1 MIHSKGEAS
10 FTIKT
15 IDPNLKSPTAQI
27 FIKFIVKNKWWINV
41 VSRWSL
47 SIYKLA
53 CHQERSVIKLGHA
66 DWVDLRRLNS
76 LTIRK
81 NRDFLIKHKHHTHE
95 LYNSRVLKGV
105 VIVSLDLTI
114 TAHLPPSLFVPG
126 DSTQSLLILIDVTYK
141 SGL

>member
-53 CHQERSVIKLGHA
+53 CHHERSVIKLGHA

-81 NRDFLIKHKHHTHE
+81 NRDFFWSNTNIIHTSYIIQE
-95 LYNSRVLKGV
+95 FLK
-105 VIVSLDLTI
+105 VSLLCRLI
-114 TAHLPPSLFVPG
+114 SQLRHISHRHYLYRVAQQSPCSLR
-126 DSTQSLLILIDVTYK
+126 LR
-141 SGL
+141 